1 MEAVKLGAGREIAH
15 AAIQEHALAAIRAL
29 RSGRTNGETDLLAR
43 LAGDRR
49 IGLGKKQ
56 LQAILAESNRFVG
69 AAPHQVD
76 AFVAEVQPL
85 AKRVKGAA
93 DYMPGRLL

>member
-1 MEAVKLGAGREIAH
+1 MQDRWSCS
-15 AAIQEHALAAIRAL
+15 IRAL
-29 RSGRTNGETDLLAR
+29 RSGRTNGETDLLTR

-69 AAPHQVD
+69 AAPHQVN

-85 AKRVKGAA
+85 AKRVRGAA